1 MSKLYSLPLLLIAAL
16 TPAFAQTYTLWGYQN
31 NQNTQ
36 SVAFWYLGMNSSG
49 SNISYCCQGMTNL
62 YYAYTWLYLPSTV
75 SSPAFSSSPSNSWVV
90 DPNSRSSPDGN
101 GNVHYT
107 INATNPPTANS
118 ESVYYTYNGS
128 NSATVSVYVN
138 APQSMTSS
146 ATALSGCLYGY
157 TQGWAIENDHSI
169 QDRLG
174 YTLVPIDTYETLENF
189 KTIYAGQNWPE
200 NTFYLDWGVWDGQ
213 YANSTGYNGTWN
225 STTNTFP
232 DFYQICESQSGDS
245 PTPQSANLNDASPTR
260 VYTFTQKF
268 FVGSD
273 DLNWDAVCA
282 LLQGVEYDLDKGV
295 PMSGTVTT
303 PVAASSCTQGNG
315 FKN

>member
-16 TPAFAQTYTLWGYQN
+16 TPALAQTYTLWGYQN

-49 SNISYCCQGMTNL
+49 SNITYCCPGMTNL

-75 SSPAFSSSPSNSWVV
+75 SSPAFSSSPSNSWAV

-128 NSATVSVYVN
+128 QSATVSVYVN
-138 APQSMTSS
+138 APHSMTSS
-146 ATALSGCLYGY
+146 ATALSGCVSGAPP
-157 TQGWAIENDHSI
+157 GWAIENDHSI

-189 KTIYAGQNWPE
+189 KTIYAGQDWPE
-200 NTFYLDWGVWDGQ
+200 NTYWLDWGTWEGQ
-213 YANSTGYNGTWN
+213 YANKNSEQWN
-225 STTNTFP
+225 SSTNTFP
-232 DFYQICESQSGDS
+232 DYYEMCGSSYS
-245 PTPQSANLNDASPTR
+245 PTPQSVDLGDPSPTL
-260 VYTFTQKF
+260 VYTMTQKF
-268 FVGSD
+268 FVGSI
-273 DLNWDAVCA
+273 DLTFDAVCA
-282 LLQGVEYDLDKGV
+282 LLQGVEFDLDEGV

-303 PVAASSCTQGNG
+303 PVAASSCTQGSG